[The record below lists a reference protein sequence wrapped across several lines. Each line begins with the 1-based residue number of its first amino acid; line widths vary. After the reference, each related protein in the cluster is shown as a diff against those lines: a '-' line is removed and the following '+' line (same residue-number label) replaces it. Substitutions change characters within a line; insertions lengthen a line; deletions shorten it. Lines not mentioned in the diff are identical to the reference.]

1 MQMISEK
8 KGMPQIRALA
18 GLHSKR
24 KLEVFFFDH
33 WHSMFSLCKKIRVQ
47 ITTNFPNRFQTPWNS
62 RGINSPELLSP
73 PLQGIADFSRQPSAS
88 ANSSLEKPSSAK
100 EGTHPGNSNLT
111 RIFLLGKFT
120 IATITHTNPY
130 KYPEKLLE
138 WDIFTSFYH
147 VWCFFWFG
155 VSYLS
160 PVLTSFPTARTL
172 LVDLASSVRPF
183 FAILHPRIG
192 PGFV

>member
-1 MQMISEK
+1 MWIDIIVDLFGVLKNVGTKVIYRVSHLHVSNS
-8 KGMPQIRALA
+8 GA

-33 WHSMFSLCKKIRVQ
+33 WHSMFSLRK
-47 ITTNFPNRFQTPWNS
+47 NS
-62 RGINSPELLSP
+62 ESKLQPTSQSGSKPPELTGGNSPELLSP

-100 EGTHPGNSNLT
+100 EGTHPGSNLT

-130 KYPEKLLE
+130 KYPEKILE
-138 WDIFTSFYH
+138 
-147 VWCFFWFG
+147 
-155 VSYLS
+155 
-160 PVLTSFPTARTL
+160 
-172 LVDLASSVRPF
+172 
-183 FAILHPRIG
+183 
-192 PGFV
+192 